1 MSIVPIDYIKKNPI
15 IESPIDCPPGYH
27 RYLFGTTEVRPG
39 WESYL
44 HIFQREWE
52 IQTQP
57 GTIVEAEI
65 GSVICRLP
73 RIDQFMVNLYKLMVP
88 NGILRINAPHY
99 RSDAFASDIR
109 NLLPICEDSFRYFW
123 QPWCDRNGIQPYTT
137 ECDWAPVSCVY
148 TYFPEYETRSES
160 SQIWCR
166 QHEWNVVKSLT
177 LTLRAEEQ
185 GLR

>member
-1 MSIVPIDYIKKNPI
+1 MSLVPKDYIKKNSI
-15 IESPIDCPPGYH
+15 MESPISCPPGYY
-27 RYLFGTTEVRPG
+27 RCLFGTTE
-39 WESYL
+39 
-44 HIFQREWE
+44 QREGWQNFLPIHQPYWDVE
-52 IQTQP
+52 ISNNS
-57 GTIVEAEI
+57 IVEAEI
-65 GSVICRLP
+65 GPVICRLP
-73 RIDQFMVNLYKLMVP
+73 RIDQFMVSLYKLMVP

-99 RSDAFASDIR
+99 RSDAFSSDIR

-148 TYFPEYETRSES
+148 TYFPEYETKSEAA
-160 SQIWCR
+160 QIWCR

-177 LTLRAEEQ
+177 LTLRAEER